1 MSESD
6 MENVLLIAIFTVTRD
21 DVRASADELGIPEEQ
36 ITDEV
41 IKRVREK
48 ISQSLNDWREVI
60 KGMVK
65 EILSQGAIEKE
76 AIGCPL
82 GMVCSPACAW
92 REVGECVSSR
102 RVT

>member
-1 MSESD
+1 MLESD

-21 DVRASADELGIPEEQ
+21 DVRAWADELGIPEERL
-36 ITDEV
+36 TDEV
-41 IKRVREK
+41 IERVREK
-48 ISQSLNDWREVI
+48 ISQSLDDWREVI

-65 EILSQGAIEKE
+65 ETLSQETIEKE

-92 REVGECVSSR
+92 REVGGCVSP
-102 RVT
+102 RVK